1 VEQGS
6 VLGNE
11 WQGGPATDAERL
23 LWSEYA
29 FLLRHG
35 IGEDVL
41 WSAIA
46 AATHTGT
53 APHLLLIAKGRLGI
67 SSYLASLQAEI
78 DQQARSHP
86 PSLSTEALD
95 GISARPGAVMAAALQ
110 IRARGAAP
118 LLMSQ
123 AQLDWW
129 EPQAQRA
136 ERVQRAAYALM
147 ERTPEYSAATRFASW
162 QIVLAAAAVGLPIG
176 GVLVKPDAAIP
187 VLAGLATLPFV
198 LIVGLRLILLLVA
211 LPPRR
216 RRPKP
221 PRLNDAELPVYSILV
236 PLYGEAH
243 VLPGLVE
250 SLSRL
255 DYPPARLDV
264 LLLLEEV
271 DHETQAAARA
281 LGLPAQFRIVVVP
294 DVQPRTKPKA
304 LNYGL
309 ALARGAFV
317 VVYDAEDDPE
327 PDQLRLALAE
337 FRRRPRQL
345 MCVQARLAM
354 ESPAPGFIERQ
365 FMLEYAA
372 LFDAMLPAI
381 VKLGLPVPLGGTSN
395 HFPRAVLDR
404 LGGWDAHNV
413 TEDADLGTRIARLGG
428 KVAVLDSTTWE
439 EPPGTLGVWMRQR
452 TRWLKGFMM
461 TWLVHMRRPLRL
473 LRELGLSGFVG
484 FNAFLGGIAFSALVH
499 PLFVGYL
506 LYAAV
511 TGELLAPPETGLGIS
526 MLALAIFNLLFGYI
540 GAMALAGLA
549 AVRRGWLVL
558 LPQILLMPFYWL
570 LISAAAYRAAWQ
582 LLVNP
587 YLWEKTPHTAR
598 RRATPRGR

>member
-1 VEQGS
+1 
-6 VLGNE
+6 
-11 WQGGPATDAERL
+11 
-23 LWSEYA
+23 
-29 FLLRHG
+29 
-35 IGEDVL
+35 
-41 WSAIA
+41 
-46 AATHTGT
+46 
-53 APHLLLIAKGRLGI
+53 
-67 SSYLASLQAEI
+67 
-78 DQQARSHP
+78 
-86 PSLSTEALD
+86 
-95 GISARPGAVMAAALQ
+95 
-110 IRARGAAP
+110 
-118 LLMSQ
+118 
-123 AQLDWW
+123 
-129 EPQAQRA
+129 
-136 ERVQRAAYALM
+136 
-147 ERTPEYSAATRFASW
+147 
-162 QIVLAAAAVGLPIG
+162 
-176 GVLVKPDAAIP
+176 
-187 VLAGLATLPFV
+187 
-198 LIVGLRLILLLVA
+198 
-211 LPPRR
+211 
-216 RRPKP
+216 
-221 PRLNDAELPVYSILV
+221 
-236 PLYGEAH
+236 
-243 VLPGLVE
+243 
-250 SLSRL
+250 
-255 DYPPARLDV
+255 
-264 LLLLEEV
+264 
-271 DHETQAAARA
+271 
-281 LGLPAQFRIVVVP
+281 VP